1 MRLSTRLS
9 TPVLSAAVGL
19 GLTAAVLGAVPA
31 SAAPAPVAPAAPFAG
46 YNGSGEE
53 TKANKAFFDAVLKSV
68 AEKRAANP
76 KAAAVTV
83 VYNASS
89 APSFSAEI
97 ARSTQI
103 WNSSVSNVKLQS
115 GSNADFT
122 YREGNDSRGSYA
134 STDGHGSGYIFLDY
148 AQNEQYDS
156 TRVTAHETGH
166 VLGLPDHYTGP
177 VQRADVGRRTRHVL
191 HEREPERGRAGPRR
205 PAVGQRPREGT
216 GEGEPGPVGPPG
228 CTTHP
233 PLTWAVPPA
242 QGRPASPFHPCPAS
256 SSAPVSSGS

>member
-177 VQRADVGRRTRHVL
+177 CSELMSGGGPGTSCTNSNPNAAERARVDQLWVNGLAKALAKVNQDR
-191 HEREPERGRAGPRR
+191 
-205 PAVGQRPREGT
+205 
-216 GEGEPGPVGPPG
+216 
-228 CTTHP
+228 
-233 PLTWAVPPA
+233 
-242 QGRPASPFHPCPAS
+242 
-256 SSAPVSSGS
+256 